1 MPVDSR
7 SVLACPNGSAAA
19 GRDAFDS
26 NEVSYSRGYFA
37 ESPDGRVIDKLAD
50 QRAFQRPQGMQFSRV
65 TLAREVA
72 NGSTTIHVR
81 RQTSRRPLSG
91 FVRHRALR

>member
-50 QRAFQRPQGMQFSRV
+50 QR
-65 TLAREVA
+65 
-72 NGSTTIHVR
+72 
-81 RQTSRRPLSG
+81 
-91 FVRHRALR
+91 